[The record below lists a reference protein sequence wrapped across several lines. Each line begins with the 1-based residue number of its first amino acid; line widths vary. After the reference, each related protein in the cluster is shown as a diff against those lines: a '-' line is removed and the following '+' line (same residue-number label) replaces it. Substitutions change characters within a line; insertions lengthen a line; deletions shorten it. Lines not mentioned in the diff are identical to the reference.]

1 MYVSFFVALFFYA
14 VYIYR
19 DGVCIEKN
27 GKSFVLILERNV
39 NYIVEMSGKT
49 WLTKENFSDML
60 VPFTFCEHARKV
72 EVLWFW

>member
-49 WLTKENFSDML
+49 
-60 VPFTFCEHARKV
+60 
-72 EVLWFW
+72 